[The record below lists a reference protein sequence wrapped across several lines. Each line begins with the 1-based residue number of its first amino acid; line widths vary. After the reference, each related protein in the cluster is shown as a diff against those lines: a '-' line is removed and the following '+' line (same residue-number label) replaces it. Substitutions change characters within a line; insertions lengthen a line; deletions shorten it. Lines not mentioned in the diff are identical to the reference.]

1 MSSVVEH
8 LQSAGLTLPKPTP
21 PNGSYVPFT
30 RAGSLVFLAGATP
43 MRDGVLQYSG
53 TVGVDLSVED
63 GRQAAAICAL
73 NLLANLGLAC
83 AGDYA
88 RARALKVNGYVKC
101 HPDFT
106 QQPQVIDGASE
117 IFRLAFGDRGDH
129 ARAAVGVLCLPRGA
143 TVEVEAIFEVV

>member
-1 MSSVVEH
+1 MTDVIERLH
-8 LQSAGLTLPKPTP
+8 AAGWTLPKPTA

-53 TVGVDLSVED
+53 TVGADLSLED
-63 GRQAAAICAL
+63 GRRAAAICAL

-83 AGDYA
+83 DGHYA

-101 HPDFT
+101 SPDFT
-106 QQPQVIDGASE
+106 EQPKVIDGASE